1 MPAEP
6 RTAVATVCLSGALED
21 KLAAAATAGFD
32 GVEIFE
38 PDLVASPMSPGEVRL
53 RCADLGLSID
63 LYQPFRDLDS
73 TDDDRLAA
81 NHRRAEHKFD
91 VMRALGT
98 DTVLVCSSVAPDA
111 VADPDRLAGQ
121 LHGLADR
128 AAERGLRLAYEALAW
143 GRHVD
148 TWEASWDVV
157 RRADHPALGLCL
169 DSFHVLSRTSE
180 TDGIAGLP
188 GEKIFFLQLADAPVL
203 SMDVLQWSR
212 HHRLFPGQGGFDLP
226 RFLAA
231 VLDAGYA
238 GPLSL
243 EVFNDVFRQADP
255 VRTAVDGHRSLLAL
269 AEATAAG
276 GAGTDPVGGPAPAV
290 EGTAFVEI
298 ATGGEDPALDDALTA
313 LGFARTG
320 HHLTKPVDRW
330 EQGRA
335 RILVNRAE
343 GPAAAISA
351 LAVESADPPAAA
363 RRAARLGAPRL
374 ARAHGPAE
382 ADLPAVTAPD
392 GTALFFCRP
401 GVDADWS
408 GDFRATGG
416 TGEGLGVTAVD
427 HVGLAQPFDHFDE
440 ATLFYRAVLGLQPG
454 SAGEFAA
461 PFGLV
466 RSRALA
472 DPARRVRLAL
482 TVSLLRRGEWAPGIP
497 EPQYIAL
504 AVDDVVTAARAARAA
519 GAPLLGIPDNY
530 YDDLAARVDLPPERL
545 AAYRELGVLHDQG
558 PSGAYLQV
566 CTEVLAGRIFVALVQ
581 RVGDDDG
588 YGWTDTPVRMSAHRR
603 QRLARR
609 ALTAG

>member
-1 MPAEP
+1 
-6 RTAVATVCLSGALED
+6 
-21 KLAAAATAGFD
+21 
-32 GVEIFE
+32 
-38 PDLVASPMSPGEVRL
+38 MS
-53 RCADLGLSID
+53 S
-63 LYQPFRDLDS
+63 
-73 TDDDRLAA
+73 
-81 NHRRAEHKFD
+81 
-91 VMRALGT
+91 
-98 DTVLVCSSVAPDA
+98 
-111 VADPDRLAGQ
+111 
-121 LHGLADR
+121 
-128 AAERGLRLAYEALAW
+128 
-143 GRHVD
+143 
-148 TWEASWDVV
+148 
-157 RRADHPALGLCL
+157 
-169 DSFHVLSRTSE
+169 
-180 TDGIAGLP
+180 
-188 GEKIFFLQLADAPVL
+188 
-203 SMDVLQWSR
+203 
-212 HHRLFPGQGGFDLP
+212 
-226 RFLAA
+226 
-231 VLDAGYA
+231 
-238 GPLSL
+238 
-243 EVFNDVFRQADP
+243 
-255 VRTAVDGHRSLLAL
+255 
-269 AEATAAG
+269 
-276 GAGTDPVGGPAPAV
+276 
-290 EGTAFVEI
+290 
-298 ATGGEDPALDDALTA
+298 
-313 LGFARTG
+313 
-320 HHLTKPVDRW
+320 
-330 EQGRA
+330 
-335 RILVNRAE
+335 
-343 GPAAAISA
+343 
-351 LAVESADPPAAA
+351 
-363 RRAARLGAPRL
+363 
-374 ARAHGPAE
+374 
-382 ADLPAVTAPD
+382 
-392 GTALFFCRP
+392 
-401 GVDADWS
+401 ADWS